1 MPAPNLSREPP
12 AALREAGM
20 DEITM
25 ASSLSPMRLYPQA
38 PASTMNVDPWGS
50 PVASSFASSA
60 MLMPTSRISAGPYQ
74 VATGLANH
82 STYSGTALDPFAS
95 AHFVQLRPDASLM
108 PLAAAMY
115 QPQMHNRA
123 LFQVVGAQH
132 PSTFAAYGPTSLRFA
147 QPMQV
152 PTYAQL
158 GPAHA
163 LSIGSGVPRLG
174 LQNFQLPSAAGYQV
188 LDAASLAPSSSF
200 YPAARPSVS
209 FPRGSDGF
217 PLSLPVRLIMPED
230 EIKLSDHQVLLRQQI
245 EAFEASED
253 DATTH
258 TRGRNKPIAR
268 GQVGIRCV
276 HCKHIS
282 VNRRLKGSTY
292 YPASLLGLYQAAQNM
307 STTHLQCGLCPEMPM
322 AIKQQ
327 FAKLL
332 ETKPACSGAGRPYW
346 AKSAERLGLVDTEE
360 GIRFFRNLPP
370 GLKVIGRD
378 DEKKASSGT
387 SC

>member
-1 MPAPNLSREPP
+1 MPAPNFSREPS
-12 AALREAGM
+12 ASLREAGM

-25 ASSLSPMRLYPQA
+25 APSLSPMRLYPQA

-50 PVASSFASSA
+50 SIASSFASSA
-60 MLMPTSRISAGPYQ
+60 MLMPTSRISAGQYQ

-82 STYSGTALDPFAS
+82 PAYSGVSLDPFAS

-115 QPQMHNRA
+115 PQQGNNRA

-132 PSTFAAYGPTSLRFA
+132 PNYFAAYGPSSLRLA
-147 QPMQV
+147 QPIQV
-152 PTYAQL
+152 PTYAPL
-158 GPAHA
+158 GTANA
-163 LSIGSGVPRLG
+163 LTIGPGAPRFG
-174 LQNFQLPSAAGYQV
+174 LQNFQLPTTTAYQV
-188 LDAASLAPSSSF
+188 LDSAALAPSSSF
-200 YPAARPSVS
+200 YPSARPSVS

-245 EAFEASED
+245 EAFEATED

-322 AIKQQ
+322 TIKQQ

-360 GIRFFRNLPP
+360 GIRFVRNLPP
-370 GLKVIGRD
+370 GLKVVGRD
-378 DEKKASSGT
+378 DDMKASGSTSG
-387 SC
+387 